1 MFRRKET
8 LWKREEKK
16 DFFVL
21 SFSHSSIFESYTVL
35 LHIFLCVC
43 VCDDDDEKKKKS
55 ERGREREEKIDLFIF
70 LKKTQVVVG
79 DNLT

>member
-1 MFRRKET
+1 MEERGKKRFFCFVFLTFLDFRIVYCVVT
-8 LWKREEKK
+8 Y
-16 DFFVL
+16 FFV
-21 SFSHSSIFESYTVL
+21 
-35 LHIFLCVC
+35 CVC

>member
-35 LHIFLCVC
+35 LYSFLFVC
-43 VCDDDDEKKKKS
+43 VCDDDEKKKKS